1 MKNQFCKLT
10 IFSVLALLILGCAAP
25 TTKQVG
31 LDPELIRQEEEKQK
45 QLALEKDRDYDARLQ
60 RVALPILRAGV
71 PLCEGNTLPRIGI
84 QMSNIDVYQKDYQ
97 SAANAV
103 FGLDDRVQIIGVT
116 AGGPAE
122 AAGVEIGDII
132 LRVNGD
138 KLPTGKKAIKESTKI
153 ADNALAAG
161 SVVSFDLLRASE
173 ELSIDVPGE
182 EVCRFSV
189 QLLAMDDLN
198 AFADGNAIY
207 VTRGMM
213 RFAENDRQLA
223 VVVAHELAHNSQEHI
238 KAKKKN
244 FWLGT
249 IFDVVAA
256 AYGVNTQ
263 GAFGNMA
270 ARTYSKEFESEA
282 DYVGLYVMALA
293 DIDLSEAADFWRGF
307 GAENPSSITRNYA
320 SSHPSS
326 AERYLAIENTVIEI
340 HVKQKDGFELKPEM
354 KK

>member
-1 MKNQFCKLT
+1 MNLRICT
-10 IFSVLALLILGCAAP
+10 MVLFGAISMLVFGCAAP
-25 TTKQVG
+25 TTKQAD
-31 LDPELIRQEEEKQK
+31 LDPELVRQEEEKQK

-60 RVALPILRAGV
+60 RIALPILRAGV

-84 QMSNIDVYQKDYQ
+84 QMSNIQAYHKDYQ

-103 FGLDDRVQIIGVT
+103 FGVDDRVQIISVT
-116 AGGPAE
+116 AGGPAD
-122 AAGVEIGDII
+122 AAGIEVGDII
-132 LRVNGD
+132 LRVNGNEI
-138 KLPTGKKAIKESTKI
+138 PTGKKAIKESTDI
-153 ADNALAAG
+153 ANNALAAG
-161 SVVSFDLLRASE
+161 PVVSFDLLRAGE
-173 ELSIDVPGE
+173 ELSIDVSGE

-189 QLLAMDDLN
+189 QLVAMDDLN

-244 FWLGT
+244 YWLGA
-249 IFDVVAA
+249 IFDIAAA

-263 GAFGNMA
+263 GTFGNMA
-270 ARTYSKEFESEA
+270 ARKYSKEFEAEA

-293 DIDLSEAADFWRGF
+293 DIDLSESADFWRGF

-326 AERYLAIENTVIEI
+326 AERYLAIENTVNEI
-340 HVKQKDGFELKPEM
+340 QTKKRDGLVLRPEM
-354 KK
+354 KE